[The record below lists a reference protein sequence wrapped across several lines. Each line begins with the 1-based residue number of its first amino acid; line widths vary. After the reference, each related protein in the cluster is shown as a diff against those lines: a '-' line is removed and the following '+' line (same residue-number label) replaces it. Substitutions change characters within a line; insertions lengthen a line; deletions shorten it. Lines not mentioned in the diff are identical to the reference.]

1 MRLRVWSGRVRR
13 LALLALA
20 LLAASAVWLIGERSV
35 GRATSGG
42 DPYGVPVVVDT
53 NPNPHIVE
61 TTLTA
66 QYATVDI
73 GNGVMAH
80 AETFNGAIPGPTFEL
95 NVGDTVIV
103 HFQNH
108 LSVGTG
114 IHWHGIELP
123 NEMDGTPF
131 TQNVVPPGGSFLY
144 YFKVLRPGIFWYHP
158 HHDPA
163 DDTNTNQVFSG
174 LSGMIVVRDPNE
186 AALQASGTLPPP
198 DQTKPLVL
206 SDTTVCKAPGS
217 NDPVTYPNPG
227 GNTLPWVGNPGGGTT
242 PALPVQ
248 ANPTPKMLCETPTAV
263 DGAGNLRS
271 TSYAAG
277 DIPSIQQTV
286 GGRENEGQTV
296 LTNGKNVGGR
306 AGSPAAPG
314 ALAPGASTLD
324 VRPGQGLRLE
334 LVNTSAIRYF
344 RLHLTESTGANI
356 PLIRVGGEGGL
367 LDNAV
372 EEGGTQGTW
381 VTGYDSGEIVLAPGS
396 RADVVAAIPASAT
409 GVMTMWTED
418 YQRTGL
424 GFADIPTVPVMHLNV
439 TGSPV
444 SPAYTISAG
453 TPLRAATGDPVPVLG
468 PPTGTLLNPATFSPA
483 KLGSANQNI
492 KFTVGPTAGTIG
504 VDNITASHD
513 APNYETAPHLGS
525 TRYAKP
531 GDTLELSL
539 TNTTQAHHPFHLHGF
554 SIQPLSL
561 SNGTQTFTW
570 PYPEFRDNVDI
581 PGGFTLTFRVR
592 IDPRPQ
598 ADGTTPGGELGR
610 WLFHCHIFFHATLG
624 MLSELVV
631 VPANGKERPN
641 INANATQV
649 TVEQGQTAR
658 LKGTYFDIDNEPVTL
673 SSSVGSVQ
681 DNGDGNFKWR
691 FPTGTASSQ
700 FVYLTARNADGST
713 GQVPFF
719 LKIVNRGGPT
729 LSLPGTQ
736 TAAIGTV
743 LSFAIMARDPNPFLP
758 LTLGA
763 SSLPR
768 SLKFNDN
775 HNGTGT
781 VSGRVTARKG
791 TYLASFTASDGKN
804 PPVSGTVRIRV
815 TAPKLSALIGR
826 RVRLSHGAIK
836 VGCKVLHASI
846 RTCKVF
852 VFSGR
857 ARIATGSARVGKR
870 GKPLITVNV
879 KLARRT
885 QRRIAKLKHG
895 LRLSLRLSANTFG
908 STAVLRATATT
919 TVLRPTK
926 KHRKP

>member
-1 MRLRVWSGRVRR
+1 M
-13 LALLALA
+13 
-20 LLAASAVWLIGERSV
+20 
-35 GRATSGG
+35 
-42 DPYGVPVVVDT
+42 
-53 NPNPHIVE
+53 
-61 TTLTA
+61 
-66 QYATVDI
+66 
-73 GNGVMAH
+73 
-80 AETFNGAIPGPTFEL
+80 
-95 NVGDTVIV
+95 
-103 HFQNH
+103 
-108 LSVGTG
+108 
-114 IHWHGIELP
+114 
-123 NEMDGTPF
+123 
-131 TQNVVPPGGSFLY
+131 
-144 YFKVLRPGIFWYHP
+144 
-158 HHDPA
+158 
-163 DDTNTNQVFSG
+163 
-174 LSGMIVVRDPNE
+174 
-186 AALQASGTLPPP
+186 
-198 DQTKPLVL
+198 
-206 SDTTVCKAPGS
+206 
-217 NDPVTYPNPG
+217 
-227 GNTLPWVGNPGGGTT
+227 
-242 PALPVQ
+242 
-248 ANPTPKMLCETPTAV
+248 
-263 DGAGNLRS
+263 
-271 TSYAAG
+271 
-277 DIPSIQQTV
+277 
-286 GGRENEGQTV
+286 
-296 LTNGKNVGGR
+296 
-306 AGSPAAPG
+306 
-314 ALAPGASTLD
+314 
-324 VRPGQGLRLE
+324 
-334 LVNTSAIRYF
+334 
-344 RLHLTESTGANI
+344 
-356 PLIRVGGEGGL
+356 
-367 LDNAV
+367 
-372 EEGGTQGTW
+372 
-381 VTGYDSGEIVLAPGS
+381 
-396 RADVVAAIPASAT
+396 
-409 GVMTMWTED
+409 
-418 YQRTGL
+418 
-424 GFADIPTVPVMHLNV
+424 
-439 TGSPV
+439 
-444 SPAYTISAG
+444 
-453 TPLRAATGDPVPVLG
+453 
-468 PPTGTLLNPATFSPA
+468 
-483 KLGSANQNI
+483 
-492 KFTVGPTAGTIG
+492 
-504 VDNITASHD
+504 
-513 APNYETAPHLGS
+513 
-525 TRYAKP
+525 
-531 GDTLELSL
+531 
-539 TNTTQAHHPFHLHGF
+539 
-554 SIQPLSL
+554 
-561 SNGTQTFTW
+561 
-570 PYPEFRDNVDI
+570 
-581 PGGFTLTFRVR
+581 
-592 IDPRPQ
+592 
-598 ADGTTPGGELGR
+598 
-610 WLFHCHIFFHATLG
+610 
-624 MLSELVV
+624 
-631 VPANGKERPN
+631 
-641 INANATQV
+641 

-681 DNGDGNFKWR
+681 DNGDGNFKWS